1 MSESHAV
8 VVGGG
13 VVGVATAYYL
23 ARQGWQVTLLE
34 QNEIGSGC
42 SQGNAGQVTP
52 GHLPLPQPGVL
63 ARNLRWLLKPT
74 SPLFVAPRWDLGLF
88 RWLLR
93 FQQASNNAHLRSAT
107 RMLCRLGA
115 ASRRLFEELSPAI
128 GCDYRSPG
136 RLEIC
141 RSRHGLAAACA
152 EADLLDEFGFSSRR
166 LDGAAVAEME
176 PAIEAEV
183 AGGVFYPDS
192 GYCNPAEFVRRL
204 ADAAVA
210 EGVRLRTGSEVTELA
225 IDNGQVRRVVARGE
239 PMGADAVVLAGGS
252 WTPRLARQI
261 GLRLPIQ
268 PGKGYHLDMTL
279 PRRRPA
285 IPLVLV
291 EEKIFVTP
299 LDDLVR
305 LAGTMEFSG
314 FNLKL
319 RPARLAQLQRGA
331 QHYFP
336 GLHCGNV
343 RSEWCHLRPMT
354 PDGLPVIGR
363 ISGADNVWIAA
374 GHGMLGLTQGP
385 ITGKLVAEWI
395 ASGQPSID
403 LGPLRPDRF

>member
-8 VVGGG
+8 VIGGG

-23 ARQGWQVTLLE
+23 SRQGWQVTLLE
-34 QNEIGSGC
+34 QNEIASGC

-74 SPLFVAPRWDLGLF
+74 SPLFVAPRWDLGLV
-88 RWLLR
+88 RWMLR
-93 FQQASNNAHLRSAT
+93 FQQASNDAHLRFAT
-107 RMLCRLGA
+107 HMLCRLGA
-115 ASRRLFEELSPAI
+115 ASRRLFEELSPTI
-128 GCDYRSPG
+128 GSAYCCPG

-141 RSRHGLAAACA
+141 RSRHSYAAARA
-152 EADLLDEFGFSSRR
+152 EADLLQQFGFSSRR
-166 LDGAAVAEME
+166 LDGAAVCEME
-176 PAIEAEV
+176 PALEAEV
-183 AGGVFYPDS
+183 AGGIYYPDS

-204 ADAAVA
+204 ADAAVG
-210 EGVRLRTGSEVTELA
+210 EGARVQTG
-225 IDNGQVRRVVARGE
+225 RRVTGLGVENGRVRDVVAQGE
-239 PMGADAVVLAGGS
+239 SMAADAVVLAGGS
-252 WTPRLARQI
+252 WTPQLARQL

-279 PRRRPA
+279 PGRRPA
-285 IPLVLV
+285 VPLVLV

-299 LDDLVR
+299 LDDLIR

-319 RPARLAQLQRGA
+319 RAARLELLKRGA
-331 QHYFP
+331 QQFFP
-336 GLHCGNV
+336 ALRHGEV

-363 ISGADNVWIAA
+363 VGRPDNVWIAA

-395 ASGQPSID
+395 VSGRPSID
-403 LGPLRPDRF
+403 LSPLRPDRF